1 MKILLWVLQVLLAL
15 AFLAHGVMLLF
26 PPASIAS
33 LLLASFPRWFWVF
46 LGVAEVAAA
55 IGLTVPGLTG
65 IQPRLV
71 PAAAV
76 GVMIVMIA
84 ATIFHLMR
92 GEVSSAITTIILL
105 IMATVV
111 AYMRWSV
118 LPIPPRRM
126 ARA

>member
-1 MKILLWVLQVLLAL
+1 M
-15 AFLAHGVMLLF
+15 
-26 PPASIAS
+26 
-33 LLLASFPRWFWVF
+33 F

-76 GVMIVMIA
+76 GVMIVMIS

-118 LPIPPRRM
+118 LPIPPRSM